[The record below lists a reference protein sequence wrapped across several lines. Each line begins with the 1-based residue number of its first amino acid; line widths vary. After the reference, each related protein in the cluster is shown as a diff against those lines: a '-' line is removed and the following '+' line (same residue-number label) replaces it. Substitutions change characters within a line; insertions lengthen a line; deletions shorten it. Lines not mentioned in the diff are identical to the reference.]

1 MTLARPG
8 VVGAQVVDRVALVQQ
23 WTELRNRGDIEAVMG
38 MMTDNAV
45 AAHGPCPLQS
55 PCVGEANRSTI
66 AGLSQ
71 NTITSIEARG
81 SLVVGQQE
89 VLHSVVQQVVGQ
101 QEVSQQLLWHLCHQW
116 LLQHLD
122 SQQLLSQIPSLT
134 LKA

>member
-1 MTLARPG
+1 MRQTIIVSGLASFVMAFLGTVLALTLARPG
-8 VVGAQVVDRVALVQQ
+8 AVGAQVVDRVALVQQ

-71 NTITSIEARG
+71 NTITS
-81 SLVVGQQE
+81 
-89 VLHSVVQQVVGQ
+89 
-101 QEVSQQLLWHLCHQW
+101 
-116 LLQHLD
+116 
-122 SQQLLSQIPSLT
+122 
-134 LKA
+134 